1 MLKKSNFNIRNLEN
15 DINVLEN
22 DITDYRVEHPNPL
35 PLLYQSGYLTIKSYD
50 KEFNVYGLGFPNN
63 EVKIGFLDS
72 LIKVYLFAPDV
83 QNGVF
88 VKNLVDDMRAGN
100 VDNFMTRLQSIIA
113 SAPSNVNE
121 RTESY
126 YHMSLYLIFKLCG
139 FYVDAEVS
147 SIKGR
152 CDVVVNLQEFVYV
165 FEFKLLGNSTAE
177 KALKQIDDKGYSIP
191 YQATGKKIIKIGVEF
206 DPKKRTIGRWLVA
219 DKNKKIAKKIT
230 KKVSK
235 KVIKKVT
242 KKVSPKTSKKVIKK
256 SSGKKN

>member
-1 MLKKSNFNIRNLEN
+1 MLKKSNFSIRNLEKGI
-15 DINVLEN
+15 DLSER
-22 DITDYRVEHPNPL
+22 DITDYRIEHPNPL
-35 PLLYQSGYLTIKSYD
+35 PLLYQSGYLTIKNYD

-88 VKNLVDDMRAGN
+88 VKNLVDDMRAGE
-100 VDNFMTRLQSIIA
+100 VDSFMTRLQSIIA
-113 SAPSNVNE
+113 SAPSNVIE

-165 FEFKLLGNSTAE
+165 FEFKLLGNGTAE
-177 KALKQIDDKGYSIP
+177 EALKQIDDKGYSIP
-191 YQATGKKIIKIGVEF
+191 YQATNKKIVKIGVEF
-206 DPKKRTIGRWLVA
+206 DPETRTIGRWLVA
-219 DKNKKIAKKIT
+219 DKNKKTTKKIA

-235 KVIKKVT
+235 KVA
-242 KKVSPKTSKKVIKK
+242 KKVSKKTVKKVVKK
-256 SSGKKN
+256 SSGKKKL